1 MGKFIIAAVAA
12 LVLTGCALNQSFRG
26 QVTAGYAGLAATNDT
41 AFILVNA
48 GTISKEDG
56 RAVLEKTRKAR
67 ETLDIANSIGDLSSL
82 EQALALLREAQ
93 AELCKG
99 NETNPNCALL
109 LTQGATP

>member
-1 MGKFIIAAVAA
+1 VSKLIIAAFAVF
-12 LVLTGCALNQSFRG
+12 VLAGCALNQSFSGR
-26 QVTAGYAGLAATNDT
+26 VAAGYAGLAATNDT
-41 AFILVNA
+41 AFVLVNA

-67 ETLDIANSIGDLSSL
+67 ETLDIANSVGDLSSL
-82 EQALALLREAQ
+82 EDALKLLREAQ

-109 LTQGATP
+109 TQGATP